1 MMSQGVSGIVN
12 VCVNGMVDVC
22 VSGMVNQRVSYMAN
36 QCVSVSGIVNRSDLV
51 TYRFNLT

>member
-1 MMSQGVSGIVN
+1 MVDVGVSS
-12 VCVNGMVDVC
+12 MVDVC

-36 QCVSVSGIVNRSDLV
+36 QCVSVSGIENRSDIV